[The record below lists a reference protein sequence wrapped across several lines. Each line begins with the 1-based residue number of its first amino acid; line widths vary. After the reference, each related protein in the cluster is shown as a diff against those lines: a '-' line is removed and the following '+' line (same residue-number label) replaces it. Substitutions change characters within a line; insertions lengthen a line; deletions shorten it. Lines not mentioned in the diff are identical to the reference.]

1 MLRYLCLLVLAL
13 GVIESPSPA
22 SADEDLRT
30 TVSLPSDVRDGFL
43 AEMRTHMANLDDI
56 IAALAEDDFEG
67 AARIVDI
74 NMSPGHR
81 RWAKM
86 AEEGASDEEIAA
98 ARAEF
103 AKKHGSGGGRR
114 GGGMGKGGGMGM
126 GPGFGRFMPEDFR
139 YMGASFHEATASF
152 AETARS
158 VTTPTSPEDY
168 RAVFDA
174 LQGVTTSCRACHD
187 AFRIEIAE

>member
-1 MLRYLCLLVLAL
+1 MLRYLCILALAL
-13 GVIESPSPA
+13 GALEAPSPA
-22 SADEDLRT
+22 SADEDLRM
-30 TVSLPSDVRDGFL
+30 TVSLPADVRDGFL

-56 IAALAEDDFEG
+56 IGALAEDDFEG

-103 AKKHGSGGGRR
+103 AQKHGSGGGRR
-114 GGGMGKGGGMGM
+114 GGGMGM

-139 YMGASFHEATASF
+139 FMGASFHEATASF

-158 VTTPTSPEDY
+158 VATPASPEDY

-174 LQGVTTSCRACHD
+174 LQGVTTACRACHD